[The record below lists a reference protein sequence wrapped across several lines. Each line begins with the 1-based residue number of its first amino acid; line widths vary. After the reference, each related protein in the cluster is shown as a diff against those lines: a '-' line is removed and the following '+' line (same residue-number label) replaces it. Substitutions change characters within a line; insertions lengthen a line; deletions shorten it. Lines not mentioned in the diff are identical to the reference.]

1 MLVVRWG
8 YCKDIS
14 IDIASICIVSHQIQ
28 TIPGT
33 SLSGSKFHISNVPH
47 FVCLVLSMEESE
59 LSYKVLSVSISSI
72 RATCDCS

>member
-47 FVCLVLSMEESE
+47 FVCLVLSMESAECVD
-59 LSYKVLSVSISSI
+59 LLH
-72 RATCDCS
+72 ACNM